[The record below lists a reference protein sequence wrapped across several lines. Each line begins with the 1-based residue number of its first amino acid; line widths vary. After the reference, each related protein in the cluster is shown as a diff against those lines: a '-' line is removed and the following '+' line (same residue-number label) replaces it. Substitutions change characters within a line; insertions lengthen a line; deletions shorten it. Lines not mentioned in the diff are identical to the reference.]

1 MAEHCEALNDMDQID
16 FLREDNPRCPHCGK
30 TYDVQAHENWDL
42 YDTQEGDHDVECDS
56 CEKAFRVA
64 VRCSFT
70 FSTDEQP
77 EPDEYDV

>member
-1 MAEHCEALNDMDQID
+1 MVEHCEALNENDQLD
-16 FLREDNPRCPHCGK
+16 FLRENNPRCPHCGA
-30 TYDVQAHENWDL
+30 TYDVQAHEAWEL
-42 YDTQEGDHDVECDS
+42 YDTDEGDHDVECGQ

-64 VRCSFT
+64 VNCSFT